1 MQGSE
6 YGRDSAVIVGR
17 LAVANPHVLVVATHK
32 LQKNASFKF
41 HIFDNIYWTYLTYF
55 TSLCSTCSVT
65 SSWATKY
72 NFIICLASS
81 ESSVLKRFFHWNL
94 FTNNS
99 WINTSTRTT
108 KAWILLNSS
117 KSCVSTKKRLQLPL
131 LCIWRR
137 EKTTVL
143 HVLQLLGS
151 IHQVLR
157 LVPSTLCLLHLCL
170 HRFKMNLTK
179 NRNLVLSM
187 SYIPLMYIYIL
198 RRSVPEVVAAS
209 VFLPARIFAE
219 VVDALS
225 RSTPSAK
232 AQDHFF

>member
-1 MQGSE
+1 MFS
-6 YGRDSAVIVGR
+6 YVFLS
-17 LAVANPHVLVVATHK
+17 HK
-32 LQKNASFKF
+32 VQLRHF
-41 HIFDNIYWTYLTYF
+41 
-55 TSLCSTCSVT
+55 
-65 SSWATKY
+65 
-72 NFIICLASS
+72 CLASS

-117 KSCVSTKKRLQLPL
+117 KSCVSTKNDSNFHYFASGGVKRLLYCMYFNSSDL
-131 LCIWRR
+131 FTRCCAWSLALCAFSICVCTGSRWIWR
-137 EKTTVL
+137 KIATL
-143 HVLQLLGS
+143 SFQCLIFS
-151 IHQVLR
+151 YSNIHR
-157 LVPSTLCLLHLCL
+157 P
-170 HRFKMNLTK
+170 
-179 NRNLVLSM
+179 
-187 SYIPLMYIYIL
+187 YIL

-232 AQDHFF
+232 PQDHLFKEKTAWSPLYIIIHPYKNPYKSIYYHHIQIISNNLTMVL